1 MITLKVETQLKG
13 YTVYIFMSPKRYQSI
28 FFCSSYLKTNFLAIE
43 GKSNKSVR
51 SLWTCSNRQL
61 FSHFSVIVNRT
72 YM

>member
-13 YTVYIFMSPKRYQSI
+13 YTVYIFMSPKKLPKY
-28 FFCSSYLKTNFLAIE
+28 FFRSSYLKTNCLAIE
-43 GKSNKSVR
+43 GKSNESVR

-72 YM
+72 